1 MEWAAFFAHFFIALA
16 LALAAGADQ
25 VDNIFAVNLGPEN
38 GALIVERAHIGL
50 NTGYPSFCFCAG
62 DMALY

>member
-1 MEWAAFFAHFFIALA
+1 MEWVAFFAHFFIALT
-16 LALAAGADQ
+16 LAAGADQ